1 MDQVTQQNA
10 AMVEEATA
18 VMHKLAA
25 SAQKLSG
32 MVDQF
37 DIGGA
42 RATGHAKAR
51 AA

>member
-1 MDQVTQQNA
+1 MTQQNA

-37 DIGGA
+37 EASSRSGPTRRTEPG
-42 RATGHAKAR
+42 
-51 AA
+51 